1 MCPWQKDTE
10 NIPRDGLKI
19 TLSKAACILIGTTLK
34 KTENSNS

>member
-10 NIPRDGLKI
+10 NFWDGLKI